1 MVQLF
6 PIFPLSRAVIK
17 CFPSTSSCASIAA
30 LEIIRL
36 CPFTVATV
44 VWGEHPTGHRL
55 TICVKGTFVLT
66 HRADATIAPNQD
78 SVHGDISWDHNPQA
92 SLFAPSDFVP
102 YKPKLDVIFSGR
114 AFATGGT
121 PVDSLTPRL
130 QVGHLRKSLRVS
142 GPRVWMDG
150 NAGLGP
156 SVPER
161 FTTAP
166 LRYELAAM
174 TGENQTG
181 IQQLGSSGWPLPRIE
196 VLDEPPGKLFTPGF
210 GPLPIRWRAERHAL
224 SDAGYNFVRRMRSPH
239 AIAPENFPFSTFN
252 CAPLEQQLDEI
263 EAAPTIVLEHLG
275 RKHARLESRLPTIRP
290 RVFVKP
296 HGSSSTDE
304 VDMRLDTIFIDGVRL
319 VAVLSWRGSIP
330 VADVE
335 TIGLSKIV
343 IAAESPEM
351 MVSPEDIESPPFN
364 YEDMP
369 SKPLLPRPF
378 EGEAP
383 DDEGYTLLPAK
394 PARQGSSEQP
404 PSPPKAPLAHD
415 GSSAVAPSGARRVE
429 ARTSTTNENIER
441 TSFGHFGDA
450 PLTIPDASPFAA
462 EQGIWEPQP
471 DWRAS
476 ADAVAGPKTPRTGTV
491 PGATND
497 AAPATARTGA
507 GANAVEEA
515 PATRRPG
522 GPDTVA
528 PGTPRAGTL
537 PPPDT
542 LPAHVIVAVRSD
554 RRSVEISPSTD
565 RAHSRDFHADSGSIS
580 VTASSGKPTSMKVE
594 AVRSSGRSTSSMPMM
609 AMPLADVPIDVCATV
624 AARIDRRPAE
634 HAEIIQGMGLSASMY
649 HGAERAWVAAIRAE
663 TEQGR
668 SDLRAIYDRCYVAQL
683 EAERGSF
690 EVIDYVR
697 LMIGVEHGDL
707 DAVLAEFDVPQ
718 AALVR
723 IERVWRERMN
733 TEPAIAMHIRQAMP
747 GARRAFTQAPLV
759 SAD

>member
-1 MVQLF
+1 
-6 PIFPLSRAVIK
+6 
-17 CFPSTSSCASIAA
+17 

-55 TICVKGTFVLT
+55 TICVKGTFVLA

-102 YKPKLDVIFSGR
+102 FKPKLDVIFSGR
-114 AFATGGT
+114 AFA
-121 PVDSLTPRL
+121 PNAAPLDSLTPRL
-130 QVGHLRKSLRVS
+130 QVGHLRKSLRVV
-142 GPRVWMDG
+142 GPRVWMG
-150 NAGLGP
+150 AAAGLIP
-156 SVPER
+156 SVPEK

-181 IQQLGSSGWPLPRIE
+181 IQLAGSAGGPLPRIE
-196 VLDEPPGKLFTPGF
+196 SIDEPGGKIHTPGF
-210 GPLPIRWRAERHAL
+210 GPLPIRWRAERHGL
-224 SDAGYNFVRRMRSPH
+224 TEAGYTFMRRMRSQH
-239 AIAPENFPFSTFN
+239 AIAPEGFPFSAFN
-252 CAPLEQQLDEI
+252 SAPHEQQLDEI

-275 RKHARLESRLPTIRP
+275 RKHTRLESRLPTIRP

-296 HGSSSTDE
+296 HDASSTDE

-330 VADVE
+330 VRDVE

-369 SKPLLPRPF
+369 SKPVLPRPF

-394 PARQGSSEQP
+394 PAREGSTEQP
-404 PSPPKAPLAHD
+404 PTPSKVSQPRDSSPTIPQ
-415 GSSAVAPSGARRVE
+415 SGERRVE
-429 ARTSTTNENIER
+429 GRSSTVVVGDVMPTPNEIVDR
-441 TSFGHFGDA
+441 ASFGHFTEA
-450 PLTIPDASPFAA
+450 PLTIPDASPFAVD
-462 EQGIWEPQP
+462 QGIWEPQT
-471 DWRAS
+471 DWRVP
-476 ADAVAGPKTPRTGTV
+476 ADSTSGPKTPRTGTV
-491 PGATND
+491 PGAAND
-497 AAPATARTGA
+497 AAPTTARTGA
-507 GANAVEEA
+507 GAVAVDEA

-542 LPAHVIVAVRSD
+542 LPTHVIVAVRAD
-554 RRSVEISPSTD
+554 RRPIEVSSSTD
-565 RAHSRDFHADSGSIS
+565 RAHARDSNADTGSIS
-580 VTASSGKPTSMKVE
+580 VTAVGSGKPTSMKVE

-609 AMPLADVPIDVCATV
+609 AVPLVDVPIDVCATV
-624 AARIDRRPAE
+624 AARIDRRPTK
-634 HAEIIQGMGLSASMY
+634 HTEILQEMGLSFSLY
-649 HGAERAWVAAIRAE
+649 HGAERAWIAAIRAE

-690 EVIDYVR
+690 DVIDYVR
-697 LMIGVEHGDL
+697 LMIGVEHGDF

-718 AALVR
+718 SALVR

-733 TEPAIAMHIRQAMP
+733 ADPSIGLRVRQAMP
-747 GARRAFTQAPLV
+747 GARRACIESGT
-759 SAD
+759 

>member
-1 MVQLF
+1 M
-6 PIFPLSRAVIK
+6 
-17 CFPSTSSCASIAA
+17 
-30 LEIIRL
+30 
-36 CPFTVATV
+36 
-44 VWGEHPTGHRL
+44 
-55 TICVKGTFVLT
+55 
-66 HRADATIAPNQD
+66 IAPNQD
-78 SVHGDISWDHNPQA
+78 SVHGDVSWDHNPQA

-102 YKPKLDVIFSGR
+102 FKPKLDVIFSGR
-114 AFATGGT
+114 AFAPSGT
-121 PVDSLTPRL
+121 PVESLTPRL
-130 QVGHLRKSLRVS
+130 QVGHLRKSLSVV

-150 NAGLGP
+150 PAGRGP
-156 SVPER
+156 SLPER
-161 FTTAP
+161 FTTVP

-181 IQQLGSSGWPLPRIE
+181 IQLAGSAGWPLPRIE
-196 VLDEPPGKLFTPGF
+196 SVDESAEKLYTPGF
-210 GPLPIRWRAERHAL
+210 GPLPVRWRAERHGL
-224 SDAGYNFVRRMRSPH
+224 TEAGYTFVRRMRSQH
-239 AIAPENFPFSTFN
+239 ALAPENFPFSAFN
-252 CAPLEQQLDEI
+252 SAPLEQQLDEI
-263 EAAPTIVLEHLG
+263 EAAPTIVLEHLA

-330 VADVE
+330 VTDVE

-369 SKPLLPRPF
+369 STAVLPRPF

-383 DDEGYTLLPAK
+383 DDEGYTLLPVK

-404 PSPPKAPLAHD
+404 PGPKNAPQARD
-415 GSSAVAPSGARRVE
+415 GSSTIPQSGERRIEGRSPTVQVGDVVPTPSEIVE
-429 ARTSTTNENIER
+429 RA
-441 TSFGHFGDA
+441 SFGHFSDA

-462 EQGIWEPQP
+462 EQSIWEPQT

-476 ADAVAGPKTPRTGTV
+476 ADAAAGPKTPRTGTL
-491 PGATND
+491 PGAAND
-497 AAPATARTGA
+497 AAPTTARTGA
-507 GANAVEEA
+507 GAVGVDEA

-522 GPDTVA
+522 GPDTLA

-542 LPAHVIVAVRSD
+542 LPAHVIVAVRAD
-554 RRSVEISPSTD
+554 RRPIEVSSSTD
-565 RAHSRDFHADSGSIS
+565 RAHARDANADNGSIS
-580 VTASSGKPTSMKVE
+580 VTAKPTSMKVE
-594 AVRSSGRSTSSMPMM
+594 AVRSSGRSTASMPMM
-609 AMPLADVPIDVCATV
+609 AMPLVDIPIDVCATV
-624 AARIDRRPAE
+624 AARIDRRPSE
-634 HAEIIQGMGLSASMY
+634 HMEILQGMGLSTSMY

-668 SDLRAIYDRCYVAQL
+668 SELRAMYDRSYVAQL
-683 EAERGSF
+683 ELERGSF

-697 LMIGVEHGDL
+697 LMIGVEHGEL
-707 DAVLAEFDVPQ
+707 DEVLAEFDVPQ

-733 TEPAIAMHIRQAMP
+733 NDPTIGMRVRQAMP
-747 GARRAFTQAPLV
+747 GARRAFSQSQRIPSLPQG
-759 SAD
+759 